1 MTNEQLRTSTCGHS
15 SDGIIRPDLL
25 DQTADQIGN
34 TVQQVA
40 YDSRTVPLGGIESPS
55 GTDGGNAK
63 RKSVEL
69 PWDST
74 VRLADVR
81 MRFEAQTTKLKEC
94 TRDDYWYYFRLFAE
108 HVELTNYTRRQLE
121 GRTGRK
127 LLIGYLGTVGA
138 FSRSVHMY
146 GIKKV
151 WRRGLDLPWPI
162 ERDDDDLPKIP
173 RPKMVPGP
181 RREDVEPW
189 VNAARNEHDPYE
201 KAWFLMECTFGLRPE
216 NQQAHLRRRNLQFN
230 PATGKPI
237 GLVANGTEEDFKKDS
252 YVIAAFP
259 PEVADAV
266 EAWLKVH
273 PNASPEAWLFPWRDS
288 EGNVNPN
295 LQATYRTIR
304 AMRRRF
310 QKRWNLRYLESKM
323 MRKFVKGVLID
334 SKMPEPLKS
343 FWQGHLPDRANM
355 DAVYGVKSWEESFT
369 AQLSYL
375 PAGPLGV
382 FGTVQR
388 TGDIPAELAT
398 LWKRFHDKEIDAAD
412 FANELKALDRRQ
424 ALVSFVG
431 P

>member
-1 MTNEQLRTSTCGHS
+1 MRNVQKESGK
-15 SDGIIRPDLL
+15 IIRL
-25 DQTADQIGN
+25 DAPLFPADQIGN
-34 TVQQVA
+34 TGQQVH
-40 YDSRTVPLGGIESPS
+40 DVSQTVLPGGTESPLGA
-55 GTDGGNAK
+55 DGGKAN
-63 RKSVEL
+63 RKSAEI
-69 PWDST
+69 PWDT
-74 VRLADVR
+74 AVRLADIR
-81 MRFEAQTTKLKEC
+81 ARFEAETTKLKQ
-94 TRDDYWYYFRLFAE
+94 TSRDDYWYYFRIFAE
-108 HVELTNYTRRQLE
+108 HVELTRYTRRQLASPN
-121 GRTGRK
+121 GRN
-127 LLIGYLGTVGA
+127 LLIGYLGDERTVGP

-189 VNAARNEHDPYE
+189 VNAARNEQNPYE
-201 KAWFLMECTFGLRPE
+201 RAWFLMESTYGLRPA

-237 GLVANGTEEDFKKDS
+237 GLVANGTEENFKRDS

-259 PEVADAV
+259 QEVADAV

-273 PNASPEAWLFPWRDS
+273 PNASPEAWLFPWRDAQ
-288 EGNVNPN
+288 GNLNPN

-310 QKRWNLRYLESKM
+310 EKRWNLRHLESKM

-334 SKMPEPLKS
+334 SRMPEPLKS
-343 FWQGHLPDRANM
+343 FWQGHLPSRANM

-382 FGTVQR
+382 FGSVQR
-388 TGDIPAELAT
+388 TGDIPAELAA
-398 LWKRFHDKEIDAAD
+398 LWKRFHDKEIDAQD
-412 FANELKALDRRQ
+412 FASELKALDRRQ
-424 ALVSFVG
+424 ATVTFVG